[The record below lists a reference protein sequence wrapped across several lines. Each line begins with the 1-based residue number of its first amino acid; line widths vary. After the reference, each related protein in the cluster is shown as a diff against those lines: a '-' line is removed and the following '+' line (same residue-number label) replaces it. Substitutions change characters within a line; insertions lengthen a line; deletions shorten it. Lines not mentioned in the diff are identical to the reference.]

1 MEKPYT
7 LGQQKQRRKRR
18 CDRVSPKQDP
28 AKLAVGFVL
37 GDRDSSINCDS
48 WAASDVATNVV
59 SLCSPNIQHIYPC
72 PKFPEVLIGSAFN
85 DSFDHSDS
93 WWANEEINNGVTG
106 WHFDLCCSDNEPD
119 KRMTLKNQGICP
131 DTKCELNPGA
141 SFCIES
147 PAAICEGTL
156 RYPRMI
162 TNQCCYSQDGD
173 LIEDATSG
181 GAGSLNSQRQSMNN
195 IIAHYDQDIQPKSMC
210 CIEET
215 DKCSVFASVRTVS
228 VGNYRGSMIISASF
242 GGHFINAN
250 GSQYHFV
257 GLGVYDLATIEF
269 PTSSAVSPSRT
280 GMITIQISTRPYGES
295 SVISGFV
302 LKDTL
307 YKIELF
313 RLDDTVTAFFVNDV
327 MTVFPYSPYKV
338 GEFEIDN
345 KMAVDSTLTIRDLR
359 TGMVVSAS
367 VISKFISL
375 YVGIP
380 SYLLDI
386 TIGGLLGYSNHPT
399 FFVEAQ
405 NRTAQNAS
413 DLHDYLDGE
422 YKLSSQSDWLF
433 NNLVHDSIAADIS
446 SAPDSV
452 NYEVPLTAYE
462 SFSTACNG
470 DENCIADSHFTGDD
484 ATVAQA
490 YAAATLL
497 KVPGSQSQVFSEL
510 YRAYNTPA
518 DEDPEVTI
526 DSAAGLSIFWQLTA
540 GCVLVVVSWFKIN

>member
-1 MEKPYT
+1 
-7 LGQQKQRRKRR
+7 
-18 CDRVSPKQDP
+18 
-28 AKLAVGFVL
+28 
-37 GDRDSSINCDS
+37 
-48 WAASDVATNVV
+48 
-59 SLCSPNIQHIYPC
+59 
-72 PKFPEVLIGSAFN
+72 
-85 DSFDHSDS
+85 
-93 WWANEEINNGVTG
+93 
-106 WHFDLCCSDNEPD
+106 
-119 KRMTLKNQGICP
+119 
-131 DTKCELNPGA
+131 
-141 SFCIES
+141 
-147 PAAICEGTL
+147 
-156 RYPRMI
+156 
-162 TNQCCYSQDGD
+162 
-173 LIEDATSG
+173 
-181 GAGSLNSQRQSMNN
+181 
-195 IIAHYDQDIQPKSMC
+195 MC

-405 NRTAQNAS
+405 STFNDSHPSKIYSPQAEVINPS
-413 DLHDYLDGE
+413 DLWSNHLGNSWGGGTVRPKVQRLEISWSHYSLLAMVARRYLITG
-422 YKLSSQSDWLF
+422 YF
-433 NNLVHDSIAADIS
+433 G
-446 SAPDSV
+446 
-452 NYEVPLTAYE
+452 LT
-462 SFSTACNG
+462 
-470 DENCIADSHFTGDD
+470 
-484 ATVAQA
+484 
-490 YAAATLL
+490 
-497 KVPGSQSQVFSEL
+497 
-510 YRAYNTPA
+510 
-518 DEDPEVTI
+518 
-526 DSAAGLSIFWQLTA
+526 
-540 GCVLVVVSWFKIN
+540 